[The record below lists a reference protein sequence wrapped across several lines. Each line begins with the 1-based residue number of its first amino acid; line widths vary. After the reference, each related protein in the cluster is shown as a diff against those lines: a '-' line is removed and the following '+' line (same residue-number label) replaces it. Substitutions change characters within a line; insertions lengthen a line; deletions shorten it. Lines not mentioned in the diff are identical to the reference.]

1 MEQKKA
7 DFTLRAMQIEDY
19 DEVYTLWKHTKGFA
33 MRSIDDSKEKIARFL
48 ERNPHT
54 SVVALIDGAIV
65 GSILCGHDGRQGC
78 FYHVCVSEAYRRH
91 GIGKAMAQFATAA
104 LLKEQISKVSFVA
117 FSNNEAGNA
126 FWRSFG
132 VVDRSDLNRY
142 DLILNKN
149 NIVHM
154 NE

>member
-1 MEQKKA
+1 MEQNTA

-19 DEVYTLWKHTKGFA
+19 EEVYALWMHTKGFA

-48 ERNPHT
+48 KRNPHT
-54 SVVALIDGAIV
+54 SVVALIDGKIV

-78 FYHVCVSEAYRRH
+78 FYHVCVSETYRRH
-91 GIGKAMAQFATAA
+91 GIGKAMAQFATDA

-126 FWRSFG
+126 FWHSFG
-132 VVDRSDLNRY
+132 VVDRTDLNRY

-149 NIVHM
+149 NVVHM

>member
-1 MEQKKA
+1 
-7 DFTLRAMQIEDY
+7 
-19 DEVYTLWKHTKGFA
+19 
-33 MRSIDDSKEKIARFL
+33 
-48 ERNPHT
+48 
-54 SVVALIDGAIV
+54 
-65 GSILCGHDGRQGC
+65 
-78 FYHVCVSEAYRRH
+78 
-91 GIGKAMAQFATAA
+91 MAQFATDA

-149 NIVHM
+149 NVVHM